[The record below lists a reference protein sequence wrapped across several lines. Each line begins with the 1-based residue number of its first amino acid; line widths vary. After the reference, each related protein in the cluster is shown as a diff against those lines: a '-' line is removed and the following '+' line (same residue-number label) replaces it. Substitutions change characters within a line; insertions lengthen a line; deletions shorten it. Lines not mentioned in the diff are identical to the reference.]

1 MICTHCGKEIQNG
14 ITFCPYCGS
23 TVNNA
28 KENTKMKK
36 HNPAKVL
43 VSIAAVAVVAAGG
56 WAFANRTPT
65 IDVSKYMILSADGY
79 NTVGKL
85 NISFDTEK
93 LEKDYGKQ
101 IATRFKKQM
110 KNLKDDTYGL
120 SSLTASLYD
129 GYEADLFAETCAT
142 GSADK
147 TKNLSNGDVVTYTWD
162 DNSDEAEEA
171 FGVKV
176 KYSDITY
183 TVSGLASVNT
193 FDAFDGVDVE
203 FSGISPDGRAT
214 VNSLPTAAEA
224 QGLYYTLDENSG
236 LSNGDTV
243 TLTVS
248 ADDTFLKNHEITLSE
263 TSKTLTV
270 SGLKEPETIDPF
282 EDSLLNIAVEGE
294 TVSGKLNILIRG
306 CAPHLGVTV
315 SSDLPADDPRSALTY
330 SVATESP
337 EGGYAQGDVVTITAT
352 PKFSSDFTNS
362 YILSRD
368 SLEVSLEN
376 VPHYLSS
383 ADEVTPDL
391 LAQLKPLVE
400 NELNSSVDYGMTYT
414 SIWAADGSSPVS
426 SESSASGPRWTGTAS
441 LLVDKDSDIYNGS
454 YYGDNMLVFPYEIA
468 YNVFSGEGSGTAV
481 GGIYLLNVKVNADG
495 SYDLS
500 EVSTGTTSYYTD
512 MNAFLAK
519 EVNNRSEWY
528 DITTAPFN
536 W

>member
-23 TVNNA
+23 AINNA

-43 VSIAAVAVVAAGG
+43 APIAAAAVIAAGG

-65 IDVSKYMILSADGY
+65 IDVSKYMTLSADGY

-85 NISFDTEK
+85 NIDFDTDK
-93 LEKDYGKQ
+93 LEQDYGKQ

-147 TKNLSNGDVVTYTWD
+147 TKGLSNGDVVTYTWD

-176 KYSDITY
+176 KYTDITY

-243 TLTVS
+243 TLTVHSNRDDFSDCIDKYGAMPQATEKTFTVEGLNEYVTS
-248 ADDTFLKNHEITLSE
+248 ADTLS
-263 TSKTLTV
+263 
-270 SGLKEPETIDPF
+270 
-282 EDSLLNIAVEGE
+282 DSVL
-294 TVSGKLNILIRG
+294 
-306 CAPHLGVTV
+306 
-315 SSDLPADDPRSALTY
+315 
-330 SVATESP
+330 
-337 EGGYAQGDVVTITAT
+337 
-352 PKFSSDFTNS
+352 
-362 YILSRD
+362 
-368 SLEVSLEN
+368 VSLQNQAED
-376 VPHYLSS
+376 VFKSY
-383 ADEVTPDL
+383 A
-391 LAQLKPLVE
+391 AQRFSNDQTFK
-400 NELNSSVDYGMTYT
+400 GMTYLGNYILTPKNKDSWGDKDRIVLAYQVTVHHDYT
-414 SIWAADGSSPVS
+414 SELNTTYDADDSFFWYITFNNVSKDADGNI
-426 SESSASGPRWTGTAS
+426 ASGLNDYDTPTTFVKIDSGVQKYSFSSSTETWEYYGYAS
-441 LLVDKDSDIYNGS
+441 LDSLYNAAVNQ
-454 YYGDNMLVFPYEIA
+454 YVENYNHQDNVA
-468 YNVFSGEGSGTAV
+468 
-481 GGIYLLNVKVNADG
+481 
-495 SYDLS
+495 
-500 EVSTGTTSYYTD
+500 
-512 MNAFLAK
+512 
-519 EVNNRSEWY
+519 
-528 DITTAPFN
+528 
-536 W
+536 

>member
-43 VSIAAVAVVAAGG
+43 VPIAAVAVVAAGG

-65 IDVSKYMILSADGY
+65 IDVSKYMTLSADGY

-85 NISFDTEK
+85 NIDFDTDK
-93 LEKDYGKQ
+93 LEQDYGKQ
-101 IATRFKKQM
+101 ITTRFKKQM
-110 KNLKDDTYGL
+110 KNLKDDTFGL

-176 KYSDITY
+176 KYTDITY

-243 TLTVS
+243 TLTVHSNRDDFSDCIDKYGAMPQATEKTFTVEELNEYVTS
-248 ADDTFLKNHEITLSE
+248 ADTLS
-263 TSKTLTV
+263 
-270 SGLKEPETIDPF
+270 
-282 EDSLLNIAVEGE
+282 DSVL
-294 TVSGKLNILIRG
+294 
-306 CAPHLGVTV
+306 
-315 SSDLPADDPRSALTY
+315 
-330 SVATESP
+330 
-337 EGGYAQGDVVTITAT
+337 
-352 PKFSSDFTNS
+352 
-362 YILSRD
+362 
-368 SLEVSLEN
+368 VSLQNQAED
-376 VPHYLSS
+376 VFKSY
-383 ADEVTPDL
+383 A
-391 LAQLKPLVE
+391 AQRFSNGQTFK
-400 NELNSSVDYGMTYT
+400 GMTYLGNYILTPKNKDSWGDKDRIVLAYQVTVHHDYT
-414 SIWAADGSSPVS
+414 SELNTTYDADDSFFWYITFNNVSKDADGNI
-426 SESSASGPRWTGTAS
+426 ASGLNDYDTPTTFVKIDSGVQKYSFSSSTETWEYYGYAS
-441 LLVDKDSDIYNGS
+441 LDSLYNAAVNQ
-454 YYGDNMLVFPYEIA
+454 YVENYNHQDNVA
-468 YNVFSGEGSGTAV
+468 
-481 GGIYLLNVKVNADG
+481 
-495 SYDLS
+495 
-500 EVSTGTTSYYTD
+500 
-512 MNAFLAK
+512 
-519 EVNNRSEWY
+519 
-528 DITTAPFN
+528 
-536 W
+536 

>member
-43 VSIAAVAVVAAGG
+43 VSIAAVAVVAASG

-65 IDVSKYMILSADGY
+65 IDVSKYMTLSADGY

-85 NISFDTEK
+85 NIDFDTDK
-93 LEKDYGKQ
+93 LEQDYGKQ
-101 IATRFKKQM
+101 ITTRFKKQM
-110 KNLKDDTYGL
+110 KNLKDDTFGL

-176 KYSDITY
+176 KYTDITY

-243 TLTVS
+243 TLTVHSNRDDFSDCIDKYGAMPQATEKTFTVEGLNEYVMS
-248 ADDTFLKNHEITLSE
+248 ADTLS
-263 TSKTLTV
+263 
-270 SGLKEPETIDPF
+270 
-282 EDSLLNIAVEGE
+282 DSVL
-294 TVSGKLNILIRG
+294 
-306 CAPHLGVTV
+306 
-315 SSDLPADDPRSALTY
+315 
-330 SVATESP
+330 
-337 EGGYAQGDVVTITAT
+337 
-352 PKFSSDFTNS
+352 
-362 YILSRD
+362 
-368 SLEVSLEN
+368 VSLQNQAED
-376 VPHYLSS
+376 VFKSY
-383 ADEVTPDL
+383 A
-391 LAQLKPLVE
+391 AQRFSNGQTFK
-400 NELNSSVDYGMTYT
+400 GMTYLGNYILTPKNKDSWGDKDRIVLAYQVTVHHDYT
-414 SIWAADGSSPVS
+414 SELNTTYDADDSFFWYITFNNVS
-426 SESSASGPRWTGTAS
+426 KDANSNIASGLNDYDTPTTFVKIDSGVQKYSFSSSTKTWEYYGYAS
-441 LLVDKDSDIYNGS
+441 LDSLYNAAVNQ
-454 YYGDNMLVFPYEIA
+454 YVENYNHQDNVA
-468 YNVFSGEGSGTAV
+468 
-481 GGIYLLNVKVNADG
+481 
-495 SYDLS
+495 
-500 EVSTGTTSYYTD
+500 
-512 MNAFLAK
+512 
-519 EVNNRSEWY
+519 
-528 DITTAPFN
+528 
-536 W
+536 

>member
-43 VSIAAVAVVAAGG
+43 APIAAAAVIAAGG

-65 IDVSKYMILSADGY
+65 IDVSKYMTLSADGY

-129 GYEADLFAETCAT
+129 GYETDLFAETCAT

-243 TLTVS
+243 TLTVHSNRDDFSDCIDKYGAMPQATEKTFTVAGLNEYVTS
-248 ADDTFLKNHEITLSE
+248 ADTLS
-263 TSKTLTV
+263 
-270 SGLKEPETIDPF
+270 
-282 EDSLLNIAVEGE
+282 DSVL
-294 TVSGKLNILIRG
+294 
-306 CAPHLGVTV
+306 
-315 SSDLPADDPRSALTY
+315 
-330 SVATESP
+330 
-337 EGGYAQGDVVTITAT
+337 
-352 PKFSSDFTNS
+352 
-362 YILSRD
+362 
-368 SLEVSLEN
+368 VSLQNQAED
-376 VPHYLSS
+376 VFKSY
-383 ADEVTPDL
+383 A
-391 LAQLKPLVE
+391 AQRFSNGQTFK
-400 NELNSSVDYGMTYT
+400 GMTYLGNYILTPKNKDSWGDKDRIVLAYQVTVHHDYT
-414 SIWAADGSSPVS
+414 SELNTTYDADDSFFWYITFNNVSKDADGNI
-426 SESSASGPRWTGTAS
+426 ASGLNDYDTPTTFVKIDSGVQKYSFSSSTETWEYYGYAS
-441 LLVDKDSDIYNGS
+441 LDSLYNAAVNQ
-454 YYGDNMLVFPYEIA
+454 YVENYNHQDNVA
-468 YNVFSGEGSGTAV
+468 
-481 GGIYLLNVKVNADG
+481 
-495 SYDLS
+495 
-500 EVSTGTTSYYTD
+500 
-512 MNAFLAK
+512 
-519 EVNNRSEWY
+519 
-528 DITTAPFN
+528 
-536 W
+536 

>member
-23 TVNNA
+23 AVNNA

-43 VSIAAVAVVAAGG
+43 APIAAVAVVAAGG

-65 IDVSKYMILSADGY
+65 IDVSKYMTLSADGY

-129 GYEADLFAETCAT
+129 GYETDLFAETCAT

-147 TKNLSNGDVVTYTWD
+147 TKGLSNGDVVTYTWD

-176 KYSDITY
+176 KYTDITY

-243 TLTVS
+243 TLTVHSNRDDFSDCIDKYGAMPQATEKTFTVEGLNEYVTS
-248 ADDTFLKNHEITLSE
+248 ADTLS
-263 TSKTLTV
+263 
-270 SGLKEPETIDPF
+270 
-282 EDSLLNIAVEGE
+282 DSVL
-294 TVSGKLNILIRG
+294 
-306 CAPHLGVTV
+306 
-315 SSDLPADDPRSALTY
+315 
-330 SVATESP
+330 
-337 EGGYAQGDVVTITAT
+337 
-352 PKFSSDFTNS
+352 
-362 YILSRD
+362 
-368 SLEVSLEN
+368 VSLQNQAED
-376 VPHYLSS
+376 VFKSY
-383 ADEVTPDL
+383 A
-391 LAQLKPLVE
+391 AQRFSNGQTFK
-400 NELNSSVDYGMTYT
+400 GMTYLGNYILTPKNKDSWGDKDRIVLAYQVTVHHDYT
-414 SIWAADGSSPVS
+414 SELNTTYDADDSFFWYITFNNVSKDADGNI
-426 SESSASGPRWTGTAS
+426 ASGLNDYDTPTTFVKIDSGVQKYSFSSSTETWEYYGYAS
-441 LLVDKDSDIYNGS
+441 LDSLYNAAVNQ
-454 YYGDNMLVFPYEIA
+454 YVENYNHQDNVA
-468 YNVFSGEGSGTAV
+468 
-481 GGIYLLNVKVNADG
+481 
-495 SYDLS
+495 
-500 EVSTGTTSYYTD
+500 
-512 MNAFLAK
+512 
-519 EVNNRSEWY
+519 
-528 DITTAPFN
+528 
-536 W
+536 

>member
-56 WAFANRTPT
+56 RAFANRTPT
-65 IDVSKYMILSADGY
+65 IDVSKYMTLSADGY

-85 NISFDTEK
+85 SIDFDTDK
-93 LEKDYGKQ
+93 LEQDYGKQ
-101 IATRFKKQM
+101 ITTRFKKQM
-110 KNLKDDTYGL
+110 KNLKDDTFGL

-129 GYEADLFAETCAT
+129 GYETDLFVETCAN

-176 KYSDITY
+176 KYTDITY

-243 TLTVS
+243 TLTVHSNRDDFSDCIDKYGAMPQATEKTFTVEGLNEYVTS
-248 ADDTFLKNHEITLSE
+248 ADTLS
-263 TSKTLTV
+263 
-270 SGLKEPETIDPF
+270 
-282 EDSLLNIAVEGE
+282 DSVL
-294 TVSGKLNILIRG
+294 
-306 CAPHLGVTV
+306 
-315 SSDLPADDPRSALTY
+315 
-330 SVATESP
+330 
-337 EGGYAQGDVVTITAT
+337 
-352 PKFSSDFTNS
+352 
-362 YILSRD
+362 
-368 SLEVSLEN
+368 VSLQNQAED
-376 VPHYLSS
+376 VFKSY
-383 ADEVTPDL
+383 A
-391 LAQLKPLVE
+391 AQRFSNGQTFK
-400 NELNSSVDYGMTYT
+400 GMTYLGNYILTPKNKDSWGDKDRIVLAYQVTVHHDYT
-414 SIWAADGSSPVS
+414 SELNTTYDADDSFFWYITFNNVSKDADGNI
-426 SESSASGPRWTGTAS
+426 ASGLNDYDTPTTFVKIDSGVQKYSFSSSTETWEYYGYAS
-441 LLVDKDSDIYNGS
+441 LDSLYNAAVNQ
-454 YYGDNMLVFPYEIA
+454 YVENYNHQDNVA
-468 YNVFSGEGSGTAV
+468 
-481 GGIYLLNVKVNADG
+481 
-495 SYDLS
+495 
-500 EVSTGTTSYYTD
+500 
-512 MNAFLAK
+512 
-519 EVNNRSEWY
+519 
-528 DITTAPFN
+528 
-536 W
+536 

>member
-1 MICTHCGKEIQNG
+1 MICTYCGKEIQNG

-65 IDVSKYMILSADGY
+65 IDVSKYMTLSADGY

-147 TKNLSNGDVVTYTWD
+147 TKGLSNGDVVTYTWD

-176 KYSDITY
+176 KYTDITY

-243 TLTVS
+243 TLTVHSNRDDFSDCIDKYGAMPQATEKTFTVEGLNEYVTS
-248 ADDTFLKNHEITLSE
+248 ADTLS
-263 TSKTLTV
+263 
-270 SGLKEPETIDPF
+270 
-282 EDSLLNIAVEGE
+282 DSVL
-294 TVSGKLNILIRG
+294 
-306 CAPHLGVTV
+306 
-315 SSDLPADDPRSALTY
+315 
-330 SVATESP
+330 
-337 EGGYAQGDVVTITAT
+337 
-352 PKFSSDFTNS
+352 
-362 YILSRD
+362 
-368 SLEVSLEN
+368 VSLQNQAED
-376 VPHYLSS
+376 VFKSY
-383 ADEVTPDL
+383 A
-391 LAQLKPLVE
+391 AQRFSNGQTFK
-400 NELNSSVDYGMTYT
+400 GMTYLGNYILTPKNKDSWGDKDRIVLAYQVTVHHDYT
-414 SIWAADGSSPVS
+414 SELNTTYDADDSFFWYITFNNVSKDADGNI
-426 SESSASGPRWTGTAS
+426 ASGLNDYDTPTTFVKIDSGVQKYSFSSSTETWEYYGYAS
-441 LLVDKDSDIYNGS
+441 LDSLYNAAVNQS
-454 YYGDNMLVFPYEIA
+454 VENYNHQDNVA
-468 YNVFSGEGSGTAV
+468 
-481 GGIYLLNVKVNADG
+481 
-495 SYDLS
+495 
-500 EVSTGTTSYYTD
+500 
-512 MNAFLAK
+512 
-519 EVNNRSEWY
+519 
-528 DITTAPFN
+528 
-536 W
+536 

>member
-1 MICTHCGKEIQNG
+1 
-14 ITFCPYCGS
+14 
-23 TVNNA
+23 
-28 KENTKMKK
+28 MKK
-36 HNPAKVL
+36 ALKHLLPAL
-43 VSIAAVAVVAAGG
+43 FLAAVMALLTGCTKSVDLLQYADVTFDGASGNATATVAL
-56 WAFANRTPT
+56 
-65 IDVSKYMILSADGY
+65 DY
-79 NTVGKL
+79 NGLGKAL
-85 NISFDTEK
+85 FGK
-93 LEKDYGKQ
+93 GKDQ
-101 IATRFKKQM
+101 DI
-110 KNLKDDTYGL
+110 
-120 SSLTASLYD
+120 
-129 GYEADLFAETCAT
+129 
-142 GSADK
+142 
-147 TKNLSNGDVVTYTWD
+147 W
-162 DNSDEAEEA
+162 DEAQTELSLM
-171 FGVKV
+171 GHVN
-176 KYSDITY
+176 Y
-183 TVSGLASVNT
+183 TVT
-193 FDAFDGVDVE
+193 
-203 FSGISPDGRAT
+203 PQT
-214 VNSLPTAAEA
+214 
-224 QGLYYTLDENSG
+224 G

-248 ADDTFLKNHEITLSE
+248 ADDAFLKNHEITLSE

-352 PKFSSDFTNS
+352 PKFSSDFTNN

-376 VPHYLSS
+376 VPHYLNS

-468 YNVFSGEGSGTAV
+468 YNVFFGEGSGTAV

-512 MNAFLAK
+512 MDAFLAK

>member
-23 TVNNA
+23 AVNNA

-43 VSIAAVAVVAAGG
+43 APIAAAAVIAAGG

-65 IDVSKYMILSADGY
+65 IDVSKYMTLSADGY

-101 IATRFKKQM
+101 ITTRFKKQM
-110 KNLKDDTYGL
+110 KNLKDDTFGL

-243 TLTVS
+243 TLTVHSNRDDFSDCIDKYGAMPQATEKTFTVEGLNEYVTS
-248 ADDTFLKNHEITLSE
+248 ADTLS
-263 TSKTLTV
+263 
-270 SGLKEPETIDPF
+270 
-282 EDSLLNIAVEGE
+282 DSVL
-294 TVSGKLNILIRG
+294 
-306 CAPHLGVTV
+306 
-315 SSDLPADDPRSALTY
+315 
-330 SVATESP
+330 
-337 EGGYAQGDVVTITAT
+337 
-352 PKFSSDFTNS
+352 
-362 YILSRD
+362 
-368 SLEVSLEN
+368 VSLQNQAED
-376 VPHYLSS
+376 VFKSY
-383 ADEVTPDL
+383 A
-391 LAQLKPLVE
+391 AQRFSNGQTFK
-400 NELNSSVDYGMTYT
+400 GMTYLGNYILTPKNKDSWGDKDRIVLAYQVTVHHDYT
-414 SIWAADGSSPVS
+414 SELNTTYDADDSFFWYITFNNVSKDADGNI
-426 SESSASGPRWTGTAS
+426 ASGLNDYDTPTTFVKIDSGVQKYSFSSSTETWEYYGYAS
-441 LLVDKDSDIYNGS
+441 LDSLYNAAVNQYVGN
-454 YYGDNMLVFPYEIA
+454 YNHQDNVA
-468 YNVFSGEGSGTAV
+468 
-481 GGIYLLNVKVNADG
+481 
-495 SYDLS
+495 
-500 EVSTGTTSYYTD
+500 
-512 MNAFLAK
+512 
-519 EVNNRSEWY
+519 
-528 DITTAPFN
+528 
-536 W
+536 

>member
-43 VSIAAVAVVAAGG
+43 VPIAAVAVVAAGG

-65 IDVSKYMILSADGY
+65 IDVSKYMTLSADGY

-147 TKNLSNGDVVTYTWD
+147 TKGLSNGDVVTYTWD

-176 KYSDITY
+176 KYTDITY

-203 FSGISPDGRAT
+203 FSGISPAGRAT

-243 TLTVS
+243 TLTVHSNRDDFSDCIDKYGAMPQATEKTFTVEGLNEYVTS
-248 ADDTFLKNHEITLSE
+248 ADTLS
-263 TSKTLTV
+263 
-270 SGLKEPETIDPF
+270 
-282 EDSLLNIAVEGE
+282 DSVL
-294 TVSGKLNILIRG
+294 
-306 CAPHLGVTV
+306 
-315 SSDLPADDPRSALTY
+315 
-330 SVATESP
+330 
-337 EGGYAQGDVVTITAT
+337 
-352 PKFSSDFTNS
+352 
-362 YILSRD
+362 
-368 SLEVSLEN
+368 VSLQNQAED
-376 VPHYLSS
+376 VFKSY
-383 ADEVTPDL
+383 A
-391 LAQLKPLVE
+391 AQRFSNGQTFK
-400 NELNSSVDYGMTYT
+400 GMTYLGNYILTPKNKDSWGDKDRIVLAYQVTVHHDYT
-414 SIWAADGSSPVS
+414 SELNTTYDADDSFFWYITFNNVSKDADGNI
-426 SESSASGPRWTGTAS
+426 ASGLNDYDTPTTFVKIDSGVQKYSFSSSTETWEYYGYAS
-441 LLVDKDSDIYNGS
+441 LDSLYNAAVNQ
-454 YYGDNMLVFPYEIA
+454 YVENYNHQDNVA
-468 YNVFSGEGSGTAV
+468 
-481 GGIYLLNVKVNADG
+481 
-495 SYDLS
+495 
-500 EVSTGTTSYYTD
+500 
-512 MNAFLAK
+512 
-519 EVNNRSEWY
+519 
-528 DITTAPFN
+528 
-536 W
+536 

>member
-43 VSIAAVAVVAAGG
+43 VPIAAVAVVAAGG

-65 IDVSKYMILSADGY
+65 IDVSKYMTLSADGY

-101 IATRFKKQM
+101 ITTRFKKQM

-129 GYEADLFAETCAT
+129 GYETDLFAETCAT

-147 TKNLSNGDVVTYTWD
+147 TKGLSNGDVVTYTWD

-243 TLTVS
+243 TLTVHSNRDDFSDCIDKYGAMPQATEKTFTVEGLNEYVTS
-248 ADDTFLKNHEITLSE
+248 ADTLS
-263 TSKTLTV
+263 
-270 SGLKEPETIDPF
+270 
-282 EDSLLNIAVEGE
+282 DSVL
-294 TVSGKLNILIRG
+294 
-306 CAPHLGVTV
+306 
-315 SSDLPADDPRSALTY
+315 
-330 SVATESP
+330 
-337 EGGYAQGDVVTITAT
+337 
-352 PKFSSDFTNS
+352 
-362 YILSRD
+362 
-368 SLEVSLEN
+368 VSLQNQAED
-376 VPHYLSS
+376 VFKSY
-383 ADEVTPDL
+383 A
-391 LAQLKPLVE
+391 AQRFSNGQTFK
-400 NELNSSVDYGMTYT
+400 GMTYLGNYILTPKNKDSWGDKNRIALAYQVTVHHDYT
-414 SIWAADGSSPVS
+414 SELNTTYDADDSFFWYITFNNVSKDADGNI
-426 SESSASGPRWTGTAS
+426 ASGLNDYDTPTTFVKIDSGVQKYSFSSSTKTWEYYGYAS
-441 LLVDKDSDIYNGS
+441 LDSLYNAAVNQ
-454 YYGDNMLVFPYEIA
+454 YVENYNHQDNVA
-468 YNVFSGEGSGTAV
+468 
-481 GGIYLLNVKVNADG
+481 
-495 SYDLS
+495 
-500 EVSTGTTSYYTD
+500 
-512 MNAFLAK
+512 
-519 EVNNRSEWY
+519 
-528 DITTAPFN
+528 
-536 W
+536 

>member
-1 MICTHCGKEIQNG
+1 MICTYCGKEIQNG

-43 VSIAAVAVVAAGG
+43 VPIAAVAVVAAGG

-65 IDVSKYMILSADGY
+65 IDVSKYMTLSADGY

-85 NISFDTEK
+85 NIDFDTDK
-93 LEKDYGKQ
+93 LEQDYGKQ
-101 IATRFKKQM
+101 ITTRFKKQM

-176 KYSDITY
+176 KYTDITY

-243 TLTVS
+243 TLTVHSNRDDFSDCIDKYGAMPQATEKTFTVEGLNEYVTS
-248 ADDTFLKNHEITLSE
+248 ADTLS
-263 TSKTLTV
+263 
-270 SGLKEPETIDPF
+270 
-282 EDSLLNIAVEGE
+282 DSVL
-294 TVSGKLNILIRG
+294 
-306 CAPHLGVTV
+306 
-315 SSDLPADDPRSALTY
+315 
-330 SVATESP
+330 
-337 EGGYAQGDVVTITAT
+337 
-352 PKFSSDFTNS
+352 
-362 YILSRD
+362 
-368 SLEVSLEN
+368 VSLQNQAED
-376 VPHYLSS
+376 VFKSY
-383 ADEVTPDL
+383 A
-391 LAQLKPLVE
+391 AQRFSNGQTFK
-400 NELNSSVDYGMTYT
+400 GMTYLGNYILTPKNKDSWGDKDRIVLAYQVTVHHDYT
-414 SIWAADGSSPVS
+414 SELNTTYDADDSFFWYITFNNVSKDADGNI
-426 SESSASGPRWTGTAS
+426 ASGLNDYDTPTTFVKIDSGVQKYSFSSSTETWEYYGYAS
-441 LLVDKDSDIYNGS
+441 LDSLYNAAVNQ
-454 YYGDNMLVFPYEIA
+454 YVENYNHQDNVA
-468 YNVFSGEGSGTAV
+468 
-481 GGIYLLNVKVNADG
+481 
-495 SYDLS
+495 
-500 EVSTGTTSYYTD
+500 
-512 MNAFLAK
+512 
-519 EVNNRSEWY
+519 
-528 DITTAPFN
+528 
-536 W
+536 

>member
-36 HNPAKVL
+36 RNPAKVL
-43 VSIAAVAVVAAGG
+43 VPIAAVAVVAAGG

-65 IDVSKYMILSADGY
+65 IDVSKYMTLSADGY

-85 NISFDTEK
+85 NIDFDTDK
-93 LEKDYGKQ
+93 LEQDYGKQ
-101 IATRFKKQM
+101 ITTRFKKQM
-110 KNLKDDTYGL
+110 KNLKDDTFGL

-129 GYEADLFAETCAT
+129 GYETDLFVETCAN

-176 KYSDITY
+176 KYTDITY

-243 TLTVS
+243 TLTVHSNRDDFSDCIDKYGAMPQATEKTFTVEGLNEYVTS
-248 ADDTFLKNHEITLSE
+248 ADTLS
-263 TSKTLTV
+263 
-270 SGLKEPETIDPF
+270 
-282 EDSLLNIAVEGE
+282 DSVL
-294 TVSGKLNILIRG
+294 
-306 CAPHLGVTV
+306 
-315 SSDLPADDPRSALTY
+315 
-330 SVATESP
+330 
-337 EGGYAQGDVVTITAT
+337 
-352 PKFSSDFTNS
+352 
-362 YILSRD
+362 
-368 SLEVSLEN
+368 VSLQNQAED
-376 VPHYLSS
+376 VFKSY
-383 ADEVTPDL
+383 A
-391 LAQLKPLVE
+391 AQRFSNGQTFK
-400 NELNSSVDYGMTYT
+400 GMTYLGNYILTPKNKDSWGDKDRIVLAYQVTVHHDYT
-414 SIWAADGSSPVS
+414 SELNTTYDADDSFFWYITFNNVSKDADGNI
-426 SESSASGPRWTGTAS
+426 ASGLNDYDTPTTFVKIDSGVQKYSFSSSTKTWEYYGYAS
-441 LLVDKDSDIYNGS
+441 LDSLYNAAVNQ
-454 YYGDNMLVFPYEIA
+454 YVENYNHQDNVA
-468 YNVFSGEGSGTAV
+468 
-481 GGIYLLNVKVNADG
+481 
-495 SYDLS
+495 
-500 EVSTGTTSYYTD
+500 
-512 MNAFLAK
+512 
-519 EVNNRSEWY
+519 
-528 DITTAPFN
+528 
-536 W
+536 

>member
-36 HNPAKVL
+36 HNPAKIL
-43 VSIAAVAVVAAGG
+43 VPIATVAVVAAGG

-65 IDVSKYMILSADGY
+65 IDVSKYMTLSADGY

-93 LEKDYGKQ
+93 FEKDYGKQ

-129 GYEADLFAETCAT
+129 GYETDLFAETCAT

-243 TLTVS
+243 TLTVHSNRDDFSDCIDKYGAMPQATEKTFTVEGLNEYVTS
-248 ADDTFLKNHEITLSE
+248 ADTLS
-263 TSKTLTV
+263 
-270 SGLKEPETIDPF
+270 
-282 EDSLLNIAVEGE
+282 DSVL
-294 TVSGKLNILIRG
+294 
-306 CAPHLGVTV
+306 
-315 SSDLPADDPRSALTY
+315 
-330 SVATESP
+330 
-337 EGGYAQGDVVTITAT
+337 
-352 PKFSSDFTNS
+352 
-362 YILSRD
+362 
-368 SLEVSLEN
+368 VSLQNQAED
-376 VPHYLSS
+376 VFKSY
-383 ADEVTPDL
+383 A
-391 LAQLKPLVE
+391 AQRFSNGQTFK
-400 NELNSSVDYGMTYT
+400 GMTYLGNYILTPKNKDSWGDKDRIVLAYQVTVHHDYT
-414 SIWAADGSSPVS
+414 SELNTTYDADDSFFWYITFNNVSKDADGNI
-426 SESSASGPRWTGTAS
+426 ASGLNDYDTPTTFVKIDSGVQKYSFSSSTETWEYYGYAS
-441 LLVDKDSDIYNGS
+441 LDSLYNAAVNQ
-454 YYGDNMLVFPYEIA
+454 YVENYNHQDNVA
-468 YNVFSGEGSGTAV
+468 
-481 GGIYLLNVKVNADG
+481 
-495 SYDLS
+495 
-500 EVSTGTTSYYTD
+500 
-512 MNAFLAK
+512 
-519 EVNNRSEWY
+519 
-528 DITTAPFN
+528 
-536 W
+536 

>member
-43 VSIAAVAVVAAGG
+43 VPIAAVAVVAAGG

-65 IDVSKYMILSADGY
+65 IDVSKYMTLSADGY

-129 GYEADLFAETCAT
+129 GYETDLFAETCAT

-147 TKNLSNGDVVTYTWD
+147 TKGLSNGDVVTYTWD

-176 KYSDITY
+176 KYTDITY

-243 TLTVS
+243 TLTVHSNRDDFSDCIDKYGAMPQATEKTFTVEGLNEYVTS
-248 ADDTFLKNHEITLSE
+248 ADTLS
-263 TSKTLTV
+263 
-270 SGLKEPETIDPF
+270 
-282 EDSLLNIAVEGE
+282 DSVL
-294 TVSGKLNILIRG
+294 
-306 CAPHLGVTV
+306 
-315 SSDLPADDPRSALTY
+315 
-330 SVATESP
+330 
-337 EGGYAQGDVVTITAT
+337 
-352 PKFSSDFTNS
+352 
-362 YILSRD
+362 
-368 SLEVSLEN
+368 VSLQNQAED
-376 VPHYLSS
+376 VFKSY
-383 ADEVTPDL
+383 A
-391 LAQLKPLVE
+391 AQRFSNGQTFK
-400 NELNSSVDYGMTYT
+400 GMTYLGNYILTPKNKDSWGDKNRIALAYQVTVHHDYT
-414 SIWAADGSSPVS
+414 SELNTTYDADDSFFWYITFNNVSKDADGNI
-426 SESSASGPRWTGTAS
+426 ASGLNDYDTPTTFVKIDSGVQKYSFSSSTKTWEYYGYAS
-441 LLVDKDSDIYNGS
+441 LDSLYNAAVNQ
-454 YYGDNMLVFPYEIA
+454 YVENYNHQDNVA
-468 YNVFSGEGSGTAV
+468 
-481 GGIYLLNVKVNADG
+481 
-495 SYDLS
+495 
-500 EVSTGTTSYYTD
+500 
-512 MNAFLAK
+512 
-519 EVNNRSEWY
+519 
-528 DITTAPFN
+528 
-536 W
+536 

>member
-23 TVNNA
+23 AINNA

-43 VSIAAVAVVAAGG
+43 APIAAAAVIAAGG

-65 IDVSKYMILSADGY
+65 IDVSKYMTLSADGY

-85 NISFDTEK
+85 NIDFDTDK
-93 LEKDYGKQ
+93 LEQDYGKQ

-147 TKNLSNGDVVTYTWD
+147 TKGLSNGDVVTYTWD

-176 KYSDITY
+176 KYTDITY

-224 QGLYYTLDENSG
+224 QGLYYTLDENSS

-243 TLTVS
+243 TLTVHSNRDDFSDCIDKYGAMPQATEKTFTVEGLNEYVTS
-248 ADDTFLKNHEITLSE
+248 ADTLS
-263 TSKTLTV
+263 
-270 SGLKEPETIDPF
+270 
-282 EDSLLNIAVEGE
+282 DSVL
-294 TVSGKLNILIRG
+294 
-306 CAPHLGVTV
+306 
-315 SSDLPADDPRSALTY
+315 
-330 SVATESP
+330 
-337 EGGYAQGDVVTITAT
+337 
-352 PKFSSDFTNS
+352 
-362 YILSRD
+362 
-368 SLEVSLEN
+368 VSLQNQAED
-376 VPHYLSS
+376 VFKSY
-383 ADEVTPDL
+383 A
-391 LAQLKPLVE
+391 AQRFSNGQTFK
-400 NELNSSVDYGMTYT
+400 GMTYLGNYILTPKNKDSWGDKDRIVLAYQVTVHHDYT
-414 SIWAADGSSPVS
+414 SELNTTYDADDSFFWYITFNNVSKDADGNI
-426 SESSASGPRWTGTAS
+426 ASGLNDYDTPTTFVKIDSGVQKYSFSSSTETWEYYGYAS
-441 LLVDKDSDIYNGS
+441 LDSLYNAAVNQ
-454 YYGDNMLVFPYEIA
+454 YVENYNHQDNVA
-468 YNVFSGEGSGTAV
+468 
-481 GGIYLLNVKVNADG
+481 
-495 SYDLS
+495 
-500 EVSTGTTSYYTD
+500 
-512 MNAFLAK
+512 
-519 EVNNRSEWY
+519 
-528 DITTAPFN
+528 
-536 W
+536 

>member
-36 HNPAKVL
+36 RNPAKVL
-43 VSIAAVAVVAAGG
+43 VPIAAVAVVAAGG

-65 IDVSKYMILSADGY
+65 IDVSKYMTLSADGY

-176 KYSDITY
+176 KYTDITY

-243 TLTVS
+243 TLTVHSNRDDFSDCIDKYGAMPQATEKTFTVEGLNEYVTS
-248 ADDTFLKNHEITLSE
+248 AETLS
-263 TSKTLTV
+263 
-270 SGLKEPETIDPF
+270 
-282 EDSLLNIAVEGE
+282 DSVL
-294 TVSGKLNILIRG
+294 
-306 CAPHLGVTV
+306 
-315 SSDLPADDPRSALTY
+315 
-330 SVATESP
+330 
-337 EGGYAQGDVVTITAT
+337 
-352 PKFSSDFTNS
+352 
-362 YILSRD
+362 
-368 SLEVSLEN
+368 VSLQNQAED
-376 VPHYLSS
+376 VFKSY
-383 ADEVTPDL
+383 A
-391 LAQLKPLVE
+391 AQRFSNGQTFK
-400 NELNSSVDYGMTYT
+400 GMTYLGNYILTPKNKDSWGDKDRIVLAYQVTVHHDYT
-414 SIWAADGSSPVS
+414 SELNMTYDADDSFFWYITFNNVS
-426 SESSASGPRWTGTAS
+426 KDANSNIASGLNDYDTPTTFVKIDSGVQKYSFSSSTKTWEYYGYAS
-441 LLVDKDSDIYNGS
+441 LDSLYNAAVNQ
-454 YYGDNMLVFPYEIA
+454 YVENYNHQDNVA
-468 YNVFSGEGSGTAV
+468 
-481 GGIYLLNVKVNADG
+481 
-495 SYDLS
+495 
-500 EVSTGTTSYYTD
+500 
-512 MNAFLAK
+512 
-519 EVNNRSEWY
+519 
-528 DITTAPFN
+528 
-536 W
+536 

>member
-23 TVNNA
+23 AVNNA

-43 VSIAAVAVVAAGG
+43 APIAAVAVVAAGG

-65 IDVSKYMILSADGY
+65 IDVSKYMTLSADGY

-101 IATRFKKQM
+101 ITTRFKKQM

-129 GYEADLFAETCAT
+129 GYETDLFAETCAT
-142 GSADK
+142 DSADK

-243 TLTVS
+243 TLTVHSNRDDFSDCIDKYGAMPQATEKTFTVEGLNEYVTS
-248 ADDTFLKNHEITLSE
+248 ADTLS
-263 TSKTLTV
+263 
-270 SGLKEPETIDPF
+270 
-282 EDSLLNIAVEGE
+282 DSVL
-294 TVSGKLNILIRG
+294 
-306 CAPHLGVTV
+306 
-315 SSDLPADDPRSALTY
+315 
-330 SVATESP
+330 
-337 EGGYAQGDVVTITAT
+337 
-352 PKFSSDFTNS
+352 
-362 YILSRD
+362 
-368 SLEVSLEN
+368 VSLQNQAED
-376 VPHYLSS
+376 VFKSY
-383 ADEVTPDL
+383 A
-391 LAQLKPLVE
+391 AQRFSNGQTFK
-400 NELNSSVDYGMTYT
+400 GMTYLGNYILTPKNKDSWGDKDRIVLAYQVTVHHDYT
-414 SIWAADGSSPVS
+414 SELNTTYDADDSFFWYITFNNVSKDADGNI
-426 SESSASGPRWTGTAS
+426 ASGLNDYDTPTTFVKIDSGVQKYSFSSSTETWEYYGYAS
-441 LLVDKDSDIYNGS
+441 LDSLYNAAVNQ
-454 YYGDNMLVFPYEIA
+454 YVENYNHQDNVA
-468 YNVFSGEGSGTAV
+468 
-481 GGIYLLNVKVNADG
+481 
-495 SYDLS
+495 
-500 EVSTGTTSYYTD
+500 
-512 MNAFLAK
+512 
-519 EVNNRSEWY
+519 
-528 DITTAPFN
+528 
-536 W
+536 

>member
-23 TVNNA
+23 AVNNA

-43 VSIAAVAVVAAGG
+43 APIAAAAVIAAGG

-65 IDVSKYMILSADGY
+65 IDVSKYMTLSADGY

-101 IATRFKKQM
+101 ITTRFKKQM

-176 KYSDITY
+176 KYTDITY

-243 TLTVS
+243 TLTVHSNRDDFSDCIDKYGAMPQATEKTFTVEGLNEYVTS
-248 ADDTFLKNHEITLSE
+248 ADTLS
-263 TSKTLTV
+263 
-270 SGLKEPETIDPF
+270 
-282 EDSLLNIAVEGE
+282 DSVL
-294 TVSGKLNILIRG
+294 
-306 CAPHLGVTV
+306 
-315 SSDLPADDPRSALTY
+315 
-330 SVATESP
+330 
-337 EGGYAQGDVVTITAT
+337 
-352 PKFSSDFTNS
+352 
-362 YILSRD
+362 
-368 SLEVSLEN
+368 VSLQNQAED
-376 VPHYLSS
+376 VFKSY
-383 ADEVTPDL
+383 A
-391 LAQLKPLVE
+391 AQRFSNGQTFK
-400 NELNSSVDYGMTYT
+400 GMTYLGNYILTPKNKDSWGDKDRIVLAYQVTVHHDYT
-414 SIWAADGSSPVS
+414 SELNTTYDADDSFFWYITFNNVS
-426 SESSASGPRWTGTAS
+426 KDANDNIASGLNDYDTPTTFVKIDSGVQKYSFSSSTKTWEYYGYAS
-441 LLVDKDSDIYNGS
+441 LDSLYNAAVNQ
-454 YYGDNMLVFPYEIA
+454 YVENYNHQDNVA
-468 YNVFSGEGSGTAV
+468 
-481 GGIYLLNVKVNADG
+481 
-495 SYDLS
+495 
-500 EVSTGTTSYYTD
+500 
-512 MNAFLAK
+512 
-519 EVNNRSEWY
+519 
-528 DITTAPFN
+528 
-536 W
+536 

>member
-1 MICTHCGKEIQNG
+1 MICTYCGKEIQNG

-36 HNPAKVL
+36 RNPAKVL

-65 IDVSKYMILSADGY
+65 IDVSKYMTLSADGY

-147 TKNLSNGDVVTYTWD
+147 TKGLSNGDVVTYTWD

-176 KYSDITY
+176 KYTDITY

-243 TLTVS
+243 TLTVHSNRDDFSDCIDKYGAMPQATEKTFTVEGLNEYVTS
-248 ADDTFLKNHEITLSE
+248 ADTLS
-263 TSKTLTV
+263 
-270 SGLKEPETIDPF
+270 
-282 EDSLLNIAVEGE
+282 DSVL
-294 TVSGKLNILIRG
+294 
-306 CAPHLGVTV
+306 
-315 SSDLPADDPRSALTY
+315 
-330 SVATESP
+330 
-337 EGGYAQGDVVTITAT
+337 
-352 PKFSSDFTNS
+352 
-362 YILSRD
+362 
-368 SLEVSLEN
+368 VSLQNQAED
-376 VPHYLSS
+376 VFKSY
-383 ADEVTPDL
+383 A
-391 LAQLKPLVE
+391 AQRFSNGQTFK
-400 NELNSSVDYGMTYT
+400 GMTYLGNYILTPKNKDSWGDKDRIVLAYQVTVHHDYT
-414 SIWAADGSSPVS
+414 SELNTTYDADDSFFWYITFNNVSKDADGNI
-426 SESSASGPRWTGTAS
+426 ASGLNDYDTPTTFVKIDSGVQKYSFSSSTETWEYYGYAS
-441 LLVDKDSDIYNGS
+441 LDSLYNAAVNQ
-454 YYGDNMLVFPYEIA
+454 YVENYNHQDNVA
-468 YNVFSGEGSGTAV
+468 
-481 GGIYLLNVKVNADG
+481 
-495 SYDLS
+495 
-500 EVSTGTTSYYTD
+500 
-512 MNAFLAK
+512 
-519 EVNNRSEWY
+519 
-528 DITTAPFN
+528 
-536 W
+536 

>member
-28 KENTKMKK
+28 KENKKMKK
-36 HNPAKVL
+36 HNHANVL
-43 VSIAAVAVVAAGG
+43 VPNAAVAVVAAGG
-56 WAFANRTPT
+56 WAVANRTPT
-65 IDVSKYMILSADGY
+65 IDVSKYMTLSADGY

-147 TKNLSNGDVVTYTWD
+147 TKGLSNGDVVTYTWD

-176 KYSDITY
+176 KYTDITY

-203 FSGISPDGRAT
+203 FSGISTDGCAT

-243 TLTVS
+243 TLTVHSNRDDFSDCIDKYGAMPQATEKTFTVEGLNEYVTS
-248 ADDTFLKNHEITLSE
+248 ADTLS
-263 TSKTLTV
+263 
-270 SGLKEPETIDPF
+270 
-282 EDSLLNIAVEGE
+282 DSVL
-294 TVSGKLNILIRG
+294 
-306 CAPHLGVTV
+306 
-315 SSDLPADDPRSALTY
+315 
-330 SVATESP
+330 
-337 EGGYAQGDVVTITAT
+337 
-352 PKFSSDFTNS
+352 
-362 YILSRD
+362 
-368 SLEVSLEN
+368 VSLQNQAED
-376 VPHYLSS
+376 VFKSY
-383 ADEVTPDL
+383 A
-391 LAQLKPLVE
+391 AQRFSNDQTFK
-400 NELNSSVDYGMTYT
+400 GMTYLGNYILTPKNKDSWGDKDRIVLAYQVTVHHDYT
-414 SIWAADGSSPVS
+414 SELNTTYDADDSFFWYITFNNVSKDADGNI
-426 SESSASGPRWTGTAS
+426 ASGLNDYDTPTTFVKIDSGVQKYSFSSSTETWEYYGYAS
-441 LLVDKDSDIYNGS
+441 LDSLYNAAVNQ
-454 YYGDNMLVFPYEIA
+454 YVENYNHQDNVA
-468 YNVFSGEGSGTAV
+468 
-481 GGIYLLNVKVNADG
+481 
-495 SYDLS
+495 
-500 EVSTGTTSYYTD
+500 
-512 MNAFLAK
+512 
-519 EVNNRSEWY
+519 
-528 DITTAPFN
+528 
-536 W
+536 

>member
-23 TVNNA
+23 AVNNA

-43 VSIAAVAVVAAGG
+43 APIAAAAVIAAGG

-65 IDVSKYMILSADGY
+65 IDVSKYMTLSADGY

-85 NISFDTEK
+85 NIDFDTDK
-93 LEKDYGKQ
+93 LEQDYGKQ
-101 IATRFKKQM
+101 ITTRFKKQM
-110 KNLKDDTYGL
+110 KNLKDDTFGL

-176 KYSDITY
+176 KYTDITY

-243 TLTVS
+243 TLTVHSNRDDFSDCIDKYGAMPQATEKTFTVEGLNEYVTS
-248 ADDTFLKNHEITLSE
+248 ADTLS
-263 TSKTLTV
+263 
-270 SGLKEPETIDPF
+270 
-282 EDSLLNIAVEGE
+282 DSVL
-294 TVSGKLNILIRG
+294 
-306 CAPHLGVTV
+306 
-315 SSDLPADDPRSALTY
+315 
-330 SVATESP
+330 
-337 EGGYAQGDVVTITAT
+337 
-352 PKFSSDFTNS
+352 
-362 YILSRD
+362 
-368 SLEVSLEN
+368 VSLQNQAED
-376 VPHYLSS
+376 VFKSY
-383 ADEVTPDL
+383 A
-391 LAQLKPLVE
+391 AQRFSNGQTFK
-400 NELNSSVDYGMTYT
+400 GMTYLGNYILTPKNKDSWGDKDRIVLAYQVTVHHDYT
-414 SIWAADGSSPVS
+414 SELNTTYDADDSFFWYITFNNVS
-426 SESSASGPRWTGTAS
+426 KDANDNIASGLNDYDTPTTFVKIDSGVQKYSFSSSTETWEYYGYAS
-441 LLVDKDSDIYNGS
+441 LDSLYNAAVNQ
-454 YYGDNMLVFPYEIA
+454 YVENYNHQDNVA
-468 YNVFSGEGSGTAV
+468 
-481 GGIYLLNVKVNADG
+481 
-495 SYDLS
+495 
-500 EVSTGTTSYYTD
+500 
-512 MNAFLAK
+512 
-519 EVNNRSEWY
+519 
-528 DITTAPFN
+528 
-536 W
+536 

>member
-1 MICTHCGKEIQNG
+1 MLCTHCGKEIQNG

-23 TVNNA
+23 AVNNA

-43 VSIAAVAVVAAGG
+43 VPIAAVAVVAAGG

-65 IDVSKYMILSADGY
+65 IDVSKYMTLSADGY

-110 KNLKDDTYGL
+110 KNLKDDTFGL

-176 KYSDITY
+176 KYTDITY

-243 TLTVS
+243 TLTVHSNRDDFSDCIDKYGAMPQATEKTFTVEGLNEYVTS
-248 ADDTFLKNHEITLSE
+248 ADTLS
-263 TSKTLTV
+263 
-270 SGLKEPETIDPF
+270 
-282 EDSLLNIAVEGE
+282 DSVL
-294 TVSGKLNILIRG
+294 
-306 CAPHLGVTV
+306 
-315 SSDLPADDPRSALTY
+315 
-330 SVATESP
+330 
-337 EGGYAQGDVVTITAT
+337 
-352 PKFSSDFTNS
+352 
-362 YILSRD
+362 
-368 SLEVSLEN
+368 VSLQNQAED
-376 VPHYLSS
+376 VFKSY
-383 ADEVTPDL
+383 A
-391 LAQLKPLVE
+391 AQRFSNGQTFK
-400 NELNSSVDYGMTYT
+400 GMTYLGNYILTPKNKDSWGDKDRIVLAYQVTVHHDYT
-414 SIWAADGSSPVS
+414 SELNTTYDADDSFFWYIAFNNVSKDADGNI
-426 SESSASGPRWTGTAS
+426 ASGLNDYDTPTTFVKIDSGVQKYSFSSSTETWEYYGYAS
-441 LLVDKDSDIYNGS
+441 LDSLYNAAVNQ
-454 YYGDNMLVFPYEIA
+454 YVENYNHQDNVA
-468 YNVFSGEGSGTAV
+468 
-481 GGIYLLNVKVNADG
+481 
-495 SYDLS
+495 
-500 EVSTGTTSYYTD
+500 
-512 MNAFLAK
+512 
-519 EVNNRSEWY
+519 
-528 DITTAPFN
+528 
-536 W
+536 

>member
-23 TVNNA
+23 AVNNA

-43 VSIAAVAVVAAGG
+43 APIAAAAVIAAGG

-65 IDVSKYMILSADGY
+65 IDVSKYMTLSADGY

-129 GYEADLFAETCAT
+129 GYETDLFAETCAT

-176 KYSDITY
+176 KYTDITY

-236 LSNGDTV
+236 LSTGDTV
-243 TLTVS
+243 TLTVHSNRDDFSDCIDKYGAMPQATEKTFTVEGLNEYVTS
-248 ADDTFLKNHEITLSE
+248 ADTLS
-263 TSKTLTV
+263 
-270 SGLKEPETIDPF
+270 
-282 EDSLLNIAVEGE
+282 DSVL
-294 TVSGKLNILIRG
+294 
-306 CAPHLGVTV
+306 
-315 SSDLPADDPRSALTY
+315 
-330 SVATESP
+330 
-337 EGGYAQGDVVTITAT
+337 
-352 PKFSSDFTNS
+352 
-362 YILSRD
+362 
-368 SLEVSLEN
+368 VSLQNQAED
-376 VPHYLSS
+376 VFKSY
-383 ADEVTPDL
+383 A
-391 LAQLKPLVE
+391 AQRFSNGQTFK
-400 NELNSSVDYGMTYT
+400 GMTYLGNYILTPKNKDSWGDKDRIVLAYQVTVHHDYT
-414 SIWAADGSSPVS
+414 SELNTTYDADDSFFWYITFNNVSKDADGNI
-426 SESSASGPRWTGTAS
+426 ASGLNDYDTPTTFVKIDSGVQKYSFSSSTETWEYYGYAS
-441 LLVDKDSDIYNGS
+441 LDSLYNAAVNQ
-454 YYGDNMLVFPYEIA
+454 YVENYNHQDNVA
-468 YNVFSGEGSGTAV
+468 
-481 GGIYLLNVKVNADG
+481 
-495 SYDLS
+495 
-500 EVSTGTTSYYTD
+500 
-512 MNAFLAK
+512 
-519 EVNNRSEWY
+519 
-528 DITTAPFN
+528 
-536 W
+536 

>member
-23 TVNNA
+23 AVNNA

-36 HNPAKVL
+36 RNPAKVL
-43 VSIAAVAVVAAGG
+43 VPIAAVAVVAAGG

-65 IDVSKYMILSADGY
+65 IDVSKYMTLSADGY

-93 LEKDYGKQ
+93 FEKDYGKQ

-110 KNLKDDTYGL
+110 KNLKDDTFGL

-214 VNSLPTAAEA
+214 INSLPTAAEA

-243 TLTVS
+243 TLTVHSNRDDFSDCIDKYGAMPQATEKTFTVEGLNEYVTS
-248 ADDTFLKNHEITLSE
+248 ADTLS
-263 TSKTLTV
+263 
-270 SGLKEPETIDPF
+270 
-282 EDSLLNIAVEGE
+282 DSVL
-294 TVSGKLNILIRG
+294 
-306 CAPHLGVTV
+306 
-315 SSDLPADDPRSALTY
+315 
-330 SVATESP
+330 
-337 EGGYAQGDVVTITAT
+337 
-352 PKFSSDFTNS
+352 
-362 YILSRD
+362 
-368 SLEVSLEN
+368 VSLQNQAED
-376 VPHYLSS
+376 VFKSY
-383 ADEVTPDL
+383 A
-391 LAQLKPLVE
+391 AQRFSNGQTFK
-400 NELNSSVDYGMTYT
+400 GMTYLGNYILTPKNKDSWGDKDRIVLAYQVTVHHDYT
-414 SIWAADGSSPVS
+414 SELNTTYDADDSFFWYITFNNVSKDADGNI
-426 SESSASGPRWTGTAS
+426 ASGLNDYDTPTTFVKIDSGVQKYSFSSSTETWEYYGYAS
-441 LLVDKDSDIYNGS
+441 LDSLYNAAVNQ
-454 YYGDNMLVFPYEIA
+454 YVENYNHQDNVA
-468 YNVFSGEGSGTAV
+468 
-481 GGIYLLNVKVNADG
+481 
-495 SYDLS
+495 
-500 EVSTGTTSYYTD
+500 
-512 MNAFLAK
+512 
-519 EVNNRSEWY
+519 
-528 DITTAPFN
+528 
-536 W
+536 

>member
-23 TVNNA
+23 AVNNA

-43 VSIAAVAVVAAGG
+43 VPIAAVAVVAAGG

-65 IDVSKYMILSADGY
+65 IDVSKYMTLSADGY

-85 NISFDTEK
+85 NIDFDTDK
-93 LEKDYGKQ
+93 LEQDYGKQ
-101 IATRFKKQM
+101 ITTRFKKQM
-110 KNLKDDTYGL
+110 KNLKDDTFGL

-214 VNSLPTAAEA
+214 INSLPTAAEA

-243 TLTVS
+243 TLTVHSNRDDFSDCIDKYGAMPQATEKTFTVEGLNEYVTS
-248 ADDTFLKNHEITLSE
+248 ADTLS
-263 TSKTLTV
+263 
-270 SGLKEPETIDPF
+270 
-282 EDSLLNIAVEGE
+282 DSVL
-294 TVSGKLNILIRG
+294 
-306 CAPHLGVTV
+306 
-315 SSDLPADDPRSALTY
+315 
-330 SVATESP
+330 
-337 EGGYAQGDVVTITAT
+337 
-352 PKFSSDFTNS
+352 
-362 YILSRD
+362 
-368 SLEVSLEN
+368 VSLQNQAED
-376 VPHYLSS
+376 VFKSY
-383 ADEVTPDL
+383 A
-391 LAQLKPLVE
+391 AQRFSNGQTFK
-400 NELNSSVDYGMTYT
+400 GMTYLGNYILT
-414 SIWAADGSSPVS
+414 PK
-426 SESSASGPRWTGTAS
+426 
-441 LLVDKDSDIYNGS
+441 DKDSWGDKDRIVLAYQVTVHHDYTSELNTTYDADDSFFWYITFNNVSKDANDNIASGLNDYDTPTTFVKIDS
-454 YYGDNMLVFPYEIA
+454 GVQKYSFSSSTETWKYYGYASLDSLYNAAVNQYVENYNHQDNVA
-468 YNVFSGEGSGTAV
+468 
-481 GGIYLLNVKVNADG
+481 
-495 SYDLS
+495 
-500 EVSTGTTSYYTD
+500 
-512 MNAFLAK
+512 
-519 EVNNRSEWY
+519 
-528 DITTAPFN
+528 
-536 W
+536 

>member
-1 MICTHCGKEIQNG
+1 MLCTHCGKEIQNG

-23 TVNNA
+23 AVNNA

-65 IDVSKYMILSADGY
+65 IDVSKYMTLSADGY

-85 NISFDTEK
+85 NIDFDTDK
-93 LEKDYGKQ
+93 LEQDYGKQ
-101 IATRFKKQM
+101 ITTRFKKQM
-110 KNLKDDTYGL
+110 KNLKDDTFGL

-129 GYEADLFAETCAT
+129 GYETDLFVETCAN

-176 KYSDITY
+176 KYTDITY

-243 TLTVS
+243 TLTVHSNRDDFSDCIGKYGAMPQATEKTFTVAGLNEYVTS
-248 ADDTFLKNHEITLSE
+248 ADTLS
-263 TSKTLTV
+263 
-270 SGLKEPETIDPF
+270 
-282 EDSLLNIAVEGE
+282 DSVL
-294 TVSGKLNILIRG
+294 
-306 CAPHLGVTV
+306 
-315 SSDLPADDPRSALTY
+315 
-330 SVATESP
+330 
-337 EGGYAQGDVVTITAT
+337 
-352 PKFSSDFTNS
+352 
-362 YILSRD
+362 
-368 SLEVSLEN
+368 VSLQNQAED
-376 VPHYLSS
+376 VFKSY
-383 ADEVTPDL
+383 A
-391 LAQLKPLVE
+391 AQRFSNGQTFK
-400 NELNSSVDYGMTYT
+400 GMTYLGNYILTPKNKDSWGDKDRIVLAYQVTVHHDYT
-414 SIWAADGSSPVS
+414 SELNTTYDADDSFFWYITFNNVSKDADGNI
-426 SESSASGPRWTGTAS
+426 ASGLNDYDTPTTF
-441 LLVDKDSDIYNGS
+441 VKIDSGVQKYS
-454 YYGDNMLVFPYEIA
+454 FSSSTETWEYYGYTSLDNLYSAAVTKYIET
-468 YNVFSGEGSGTAV
+468 YNHQD
-481 GGIYLLNVKVNADG
+481 NVA
-495 SYDLS
+495 
-500 EVSTGTTSYYTD
+500 
-512 MNAFLAK
+512 
-519 EVNNRSEWY
+519 
-528 DITTAPFN
+528 
-536 W
+536 

>member
-23 TVNNA
+23 AVNNA

-43 VSIAAVAVVAAGG
+43 APIAAAAVIAAGG

-65 IDVSKYMILSADGY
+65 IDVSKYMTLSADGY

-129 GYEADLFAETCAT
+129 GYETDLFAETCAT

-176 KYSDITY
+176 KYTDITY

-243 TLTVS
+243 TLTVHSNRDDFSDCIDKYGAMPQATEKTFTVEGLNEYVTS
-248 ADDTFLKNHEITLSE
+248 ADTLS
-263 TSKTLTV
+263 
-270 SGLKEPETIDPF
+270 
-282 EDSLLNIAVEGE
+282 DSVL
-294 TVSGKLNILIRG
+294 
-306 CAPHLGVTV
+306 
-315 SSDLPADDPRSALTY
+315 
-330 SVATESP
+330 
-337 EGGYAQGDVVTITAT
+337 
-352 PKFSSDFTNS
+352 
-362 YILSRD
+362 
-368 SLEVSLEN
+368 VSLQNQAED
-376 VPHYLSS
+376 VFKSY
-383 ADEVTPDL
+383 A
-391 LAQLKPLVE
+391 AQRFSNGQTFK
-400 NELNSSVDYGMTYT
+400 GMTYLGNYILTPKNKDSWGDKDRIVLAYQVTVHHDYT
-414 SIWAADGSSPVS
+414 SELNTTYDADDSFFWYITFNNVSKDADGNI
-426 SESSASGPRWTGTAS
+426 ASGLNDYDTPTTFVKIDSGVQKYSFSSSTETWEYYGYAS
-441 LLVDKDSDIYNGS
+441 LDSLYNAAVNQ
-454 YYGDNMLVFPYEIA
+454 YVENYNHQDNVA
-468 YNVFSGEGSGTAV
+468 
-481 GGIYLLNVKVNADG
+481 
-495 SYDLS
+495 
-500 EVSTGTTSYYTD
+500 
-512 MNAFLAK
+512 
-519 EVNNRSEWY
+519 
-528 DITTAPFN
+528 
-536 W
+536 

>member
-65 IDVSKYMILSADGY
+65 IDVSKYMTLSADGY

-85 NISFDTEK
+85 NIDFDTDK
-93 LEKDYGKQ
+93 LEQDYGKQ

-129 GYEADLFAETCAT
+129 GYETDLFAETCAT

-243 TLTVS
+243 TLTVHSNRDDFSDCIDKYGAMPQATEKTFTVEGLNEYVTS
-248 ADDTFLKNHEITLSE
+248 ADTLS
-263 TSKTLTV
+263 
-270 SGLKEPETIDPF
+270 
-282 EDSLLNIAVEGE
+282 DSVL
-294 TVSGKLNILIRG
+294 
-306 CAPHLGVTV
+306 
-315 SSDLPADDPRSALTY
+315 
-330 SVATESP
+330 
-337 EGGYAQGDVVTITAT
+337 
-352 PKFSSDFTNS
+352 
-362 YILSRD
+362 
-368 SLEVSLEN
+368 VSLQNQAED
-376 VPHYLSS
+376 VFKSY
-383 ADEVTPDL
+383 A
-391 LAQLKPLVE
+391 AQRFSNGQTFK
-400 NELNSSVDYGMTYT
+400 GMTYLGNYILTPKNKDSWGDKDRIVLAYQVTVHHDYT
-414 SIWAADGSSPVS
+414 SELNTTYDADDSFFWYITFNNVSKDADGNI
-426 SESSASGPRWTGTAS
+426 ASGLNDYDTPTTFVKIDSGVQKYSFSSSTETWEYYGYAS
-441 LLVDKDSDIYNGS
+441 LDSLYNAAVTK
-454 YYGDNMLVFPYEIA
+454 YIETYNHQDNVA
-468 YNVFSGEGSGTAV
+468 
-481 GGIYLLNVKVNADG
+481 
-495 SYDLS
+495 
-500 EVSTGTTSYYTD
+500 
-512 MNAFLAK
+512 
-519 EVNNRSEWY
+519 
-528 DITTAPFN
+528 
-536 W
+536 

>member
-23 TVNNA
+23 AVNNA

-43 VSIAAVAVVAAGG
+43 APIAAVAVVAAGG

-65 IDVSKYMILSADGY
+65 IDVSKYMTLSADGY

-129 GYEADLFAETCAT
+129 GYETDLFAETCAT

-176 KYSDITY
+176 KYTDITY

-243 TLTVS
+243 TLTVHSNRDDFSDCIDKYGAMPQATEKTFTVEGLNEYVTS
-248 ADDTFLKNHEITLSE
+248 ADTLS
-263 TSKTLTV
+263 
-270 SGLKEPETIDPF
+270 
-282 EDSLLNIAVEGE
+282 DSVL
-294 TVSGKLNILIRG
+294 
-306 CAPHLGVTV
+306 
-315 SSDLPADDPRSALTY
+315 
-330 SVATESP
+330 
-337 EGGYAQGDVVTITAT
+337 
-352 PKFSSDFTNS
+352 
-362 YILSRD
+362 
-368 SLEVSLEN
+368 VSLQNQAED
-376 VPHYLSS
+376 VFKSY
-383 ADEVTPDL
+383 A
-391 LAQLKPLVE
+391 AQRFSNGQTFK
-400 NELNSSVDYGMTYT
+400 GMTYLGNYILTPKNKDSWGDKDRIVLAYQVTVHHDYT
-414 SIWAADGSSPVS
+414 SELNTTYDADDSFFWYITFNNVSKDADGNI
-426 SESSASGPRWTGTAS
+426 ASGLNDYDTPTTFVKIDSGVQKYSFSSSTETWEYYGYAS
-441 LLVDKDSDIYNGS
+441 LDSLYNAAVNQ
-454 YYGDNMLVFPYEIA
+454 YVENYNHQDNVA
-468 YNVFSGEGSGTAV
+468 
-481 GGIYLLNVKVNADG
+481 
-495 SYDLS
+495 
-500 EVSTGTTSYYTD
+500 
-512 MNAFLAK
+512 
-519 EVNNRSEWY
+519 
-528 DITTAPFN
+528 
-536 W
+536 